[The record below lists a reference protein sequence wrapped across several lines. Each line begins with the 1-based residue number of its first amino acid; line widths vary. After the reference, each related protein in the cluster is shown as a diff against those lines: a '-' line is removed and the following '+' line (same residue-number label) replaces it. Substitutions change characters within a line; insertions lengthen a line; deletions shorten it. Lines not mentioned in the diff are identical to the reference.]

1 MENNLN
7 DLWNDEEFGKEFAKF
22 NPADISDST
31 LYEGNISVIYCKPD
45 YKSIVEITNQ
55 WNKRRKQ
62 IAIYPIRRAF
72 NTPYESDEIMNNS
85 NLFLD
90 MGARLYNA
98 MKEANMKNYKY
109 IKILK
114 IASPVDKFDVQYY
127 ATEYKLIT
135 QKKLSTGKKTKK

>member
-1 MENNLN
+1 MENDNI
-7 DLWNDEEFGKEFAKF
+7 DLWNDMEFGKEFAKF
-22 NPADISDST
+22 NPADITDST
-31 LYEGNISVIYCKPD
+31 LYDGNTSVIYCKPKYD
-45 YKSIVEITNQ
+45 SIKEITNQ

-62 IAIYPIRRAF
+62 ISIQIIRRAS
-72 NTPYESDEIMNNS
+72 NTPFENDEIMSTNH
-85 NLFLD
+85 LFLD

-98 MKEANMKNYKY
+98 MREASSNNYKY

-127 ATEYKLIT
+127 TSEYKLFT